1 MQWHISLSTVSRS
14 RDRLVFDCLRAS
26 HTRERRRAKRS
37 VYMLFLPV
45 MAENRKHLDNS
56 PYGRQSVRCQIAL
69 YFLLFVLFHTFLRQT
84 YSDCIAFPGR
94 MHIQRIRNFAL
105 IIIHTKSTIS
115 KPNSAIVLWNKKQWP
130 RFVGEAAR
138 VLTYY

>member
-1 MQWHISLSTVSRS
+1 MSDSIVFLIVRIIS
-14 RDRLVFDCLRAS
+14 
-26 HTRERRRAKRS
+26 
-37 VYMLFLPV
+37 
-45 MAENRKHLDNS
+45 
-56 PYGRQSVRCQIAL
+56 
-69 YFLLFVLFHTFLRQT
+69 YFLAAT

-94 MHIQRIRNFAL
+94 MHIQRIRKFAL

-115 KPNSAIVLWNKKQWP
+115 KPNSAKVLWNKKQWP

>member
-1 MQWHISLSTVSRS
+1 MKRRRS
-14 RDRLVFDCLRAS
+14 RLCSNVSLLAGYVFDRAF
-26 HTRERRRAKRS
+26 
-37 VYMLFLPV
+37 VFYMLFLPV

-56 PYGRQSVRCQIAL
+56 AYGRQSVRCQIAL

-105 IIIHTKSTIS
+105 IIIHTTSTIS
-115 KPNSAIVLWNKKQWP
+115 KPNSAKVLWNKKQWP

>member
-1 MQWHISLSTVSRS
+1 MNRRRS
-14 RDRLVFDCLRAS
+14 RLCSNVSLLAGYVFDRAF
-26 HTRERRRAKRS
+26 
-37 VYMLFLPV
+37 VFYMLFLPV
-45 MAENRKHLDNS
+45 MAENGKHLDNS

-115 KPNSAIVLWNKKQWP
+115 KPNSAKVLWNKKQWP
-130 RFVGEAAR
+130 RFVGEAAPGAAR